1 MLFFYTHSWYRYNV
15 FEVAIVE
22 VYLVVPML
30 YYTAIFCHGIQK
42 VCIMIYNGRK
52 PIVYRKQSLTALV
65 CSVFAAQRQR
75 HREVLA

>member
-1 MLFFYTHSWYRYNV
+1 
-15 FEVAIVE
+15 
-22 VYLVVPML
+22 ML

-42 VCIMIYNGRK
+42 FCIMIYNGRK